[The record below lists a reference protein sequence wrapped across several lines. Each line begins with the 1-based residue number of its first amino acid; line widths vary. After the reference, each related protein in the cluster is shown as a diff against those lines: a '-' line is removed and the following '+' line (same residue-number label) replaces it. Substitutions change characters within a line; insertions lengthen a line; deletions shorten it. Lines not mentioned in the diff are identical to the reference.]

1 LVYVKF
7 FSNLYNSLVL
17 RPSFKFLLNIFVLK
31 HTQNIFFNQILTPY
45 FFLNSYAHFYLFHN
59 HDIKNKII
67 YKRKI
72 QFSGLILFLWG
83 LDSKDYFSTKKT
95 KFVDLLYSY
104 YLSGFIYA
112 FNYYK

>member
-1 LVYVKF
+1 MYLNLLYIIYNKKLVINKNKTKIKF
-7 FSNLYNSLVL
+7 KSKV
-17 RPSFKFLLNIFVLK
+17 FKL
-31 HTQNIFFNQILTPY
+31 FF
-45 FFLNSYAHFYLFHN
+45 NSYAHFYLFHN

-112 FNYYK
+112 FNLL